1 MAAYKGSGIG
11 MTNAKQTLSA
21 IVAVDRRG
29 AIGRGGKLLCH
40 LPDDLRRFKRLTT
53 GHSIVMGR
61 KTFESL
67 PKGALPNRENIVIT
81 RDKSFAA
88 PDVVIAYSVEDAITR
103 ATLAG
108 EVFVIGGAQIYR
120 ATLDLVDTLHLTLIC
135 HTFDDADVFFPP
147 ILPSEWKEES
157 RDEHAADERHP
168 YPFAFITLR
177 RVNNVAK

>member
-1 MAAYKGSGIG
+1 MASDKRCGFG
-11 MTNAKQTLSA
+11 MTAAKKTLSA

-29 AIGRGGKLLCH
+29 AIGCRGELLCR
-40 LPDDLRRFKRLTT
+40 LPDDLRRFKQLTT

-67 PKGALPNRENIVIT
+67 PKGALPGRENIVIT
-81 RDKSFAA
+81 RNRTFGA
-88 PDVVIAYSVEDAITR
+88 PGVVVAHSVEDAIE
-103 ATLAG
+103 LASLEG

-120 ATLDLVDTLHLTLIC
+120 AALDRVDTLHLTLIE

-147 ILPSEWKEES
+147 ILPSEWEEES
-157 RDEHAADERHP
+157 REQHAADERHP